1 MRNDERLR
9 TIYEV
14 MAPYIVRNEHNWR
27 DYLAF
32 ASQFHKHSFD
42 NILLVYAQDEDVSI
56 LATRKQWAAI
66 GRNLIPRAKGVAVC
80 VYRNAKLTLDY
91 LFDVSQT
98 TGKEIHPTDWQLSD
112 EMKEALTERLSYAH
126 GFPKQGFSQ
135 ALYAM
140 ASESVADNYNH
151 FLQELK
157 QETKGHLF
165 TEIPA
170 GGFEAQYIQLL
181 TDSISYFI
189 GKKCHLP
196 DEEIQLSDGMA
207 TVSHFNT
214 LPLVAHLGTAV
225 TALSKG
231 ILLEVERNIKI
242 INRERMAQHEQT
254 EYQSEIQRAGRDD
267 AARSANLQQQR
278 SRSAS
283 GQVRPDGPGIPQ
295 RESPGA
301 IYDFENGWQSDG
313 DHAPGTGRG
322 DREDRSPDPANAP
335 AGADPADRGHHGADA
350 PPEQSETDGGG
361 NRTPERSPDSPLTE
375 EHPNTEV
382 APSAAPVGEPS
393 EKDGSFS
400 VPAEQPTRH
409 FTDAEVRRNY
419 EYILTSTNL
428 YPSELHSAV
437 RSVLSEPPLNPDWSD
452 KGRQIAALFTPYGD
466 REYQGD
472 LLYRTRLHGEDGIS
486 FFFDEGYTYIPWNGL
501 AFLLDAMIEDGDY
514 PNPVV
519 EEQPDPIGDYNIP
532 DEVDEMGGPHRQM
545 TIGEA
550 DFDYV
555 LDSVAYEAGE
565 TVVEPVKPPAIVQ
578 MENDTPAA
586 GDEPASVPDEN
597 PHAIVEAPETALPT
611 DTAEQPAPPPVKGN
625 TTAHKNLRRFQE
637 LFPEIVSGQYEYLR
651 LEAGEAYY
659 PLVIHHKYGSHY
671 CMEHY
676 YMQNGDRM
684 YDPYMDFQI
693 DKEAGTLR
701 AFSYENSGI
710 GVYNEA
716 DPDDPAHEKKINGF
730 NKFFATWLN
739 NIRSQ
744 GYEPVRASMM
754 VNDEEVDVDLRPA
767 AEAVPVVEEE
777 QPEQLSL
784 LSLEKSTEDLLV
796 ERVMQKGPL
805 TAGKK
810 EQIYEFAQTH
820 PTGSEFTAFLKKLY
834 GYEGF
839 SGDEMGVK
847 YAMFNS
853 EGVTIEWQDKQGE
866 TQETKLSWARA
877 AGVVQRLVD
886 EGRYLETPVV
896 SLPEPE
902 TDEPLEGETEPYDY
916 SFEYGLLGRLKA
928 DCEYF
933 LSEGHQHEKHLWA
946 GSIHAQIAKMREL
959 YDLLPEKPEGIT
971 KEIIDDYETRMAPW
985 EHDEA
990 EETQILDEALDA
1002 HHGQIDM
1009 LMQAVRGEL
1018 TVGTI
1023 RYSIFEGR
1031 PHISMIEVLEDY
1043 RRQGIATQML
1053 RYLQGQYPNEEI
1065 VWGYLTEDGSAL
1077 YQAVVD
1083 EQPNPDYLRVQ
1094 NDLEDITREFDAYVR
1109 RLDGGAI
1116 LSPQEA
1122 ADMDDLEDTQY
1133 RLEKELE
1140 ELRPIRAFVRMGDG
1154 TAAEAPAVMGEA
1166 TRTDLAP
1173 LREPPAAPQVA
1184 AHNFRFSE
1192 DYDLYPS
1199 GAKTKYKNNVMAIKL
1214 LKQIELEKRTATP
1227 EEQIIL
1233 ARYVGWGGLANA
1245 FSSTASGWEN
1255 EYQELKSLLTD
1266 VEYKAAMN
1274 STITAYY
1281 TEPDLIR
1288 HIYRALERFGF
1299 EGGPDRKI
1307 LDPGMGTGNFYSVL
1321 PEQFQESK
1329 LFGVELDS
1337 ITGRIAKQLY
1347 PDADISIM
1355 GYEATKFEDNSF
1367 DVILGN
1373 IPFNS
1378 VKIYDRRYNDLNPY
1392 IHDYFF
1398 IKSLDLAKPGGIIAF
1413 ITSKGIMDRK
1423 DESLREYIARRAE
1436 FIGAIR
1442 LPNTA
1447 FKALAG
1453 TDVTAD
1459 VVFLK
1464 KRAHPIELD
1473 RTNLPSWI
1481 ETDLDRSKWIAYNR
1495 YFKDN
1500 PEMLMGEM
1508 VSSRNMYGNEDGT
1521 ACVAPEDFDLNQHLT
1536 QAVDSLYAR
1545 FTAEPDEEIEAD
1557 EPEESNA
1564 EYEDAPAGTKNFTY
1578 VVRNGEIFFCEK
1590 DKLIPQPYTGMK
1602 AERIKGLCEIRTAL
1616 LEVIN
1621 IQSHEYDPLDL
1632 QKAQDTLNQ
1641 VYDRFVA
1648 KYGAINTKGN
1658 ILAFS
1663 DDDQFPLLRSIE
1675 DERKDKTGWDKSA
1688 IFTKATIRPF
1698 RQVNHADTA
1707 EDALQICLNHKLRVD
1722 LPYMS
1727 FLTGKEPEE
1736 LVRELDTRIYLNPQK
1751 YYGNPLEGWELAEE
1765 YLSGH
1770 VRDKLLY
1777 ARQKAAEEPELFAR
1791 NVEALEEVQPEPL
1804 TPADIEVNMGAIWVP
1819 IEYYRQ
1825 FMYETFQT
1833 SGYEKVIEGGDNRHR
1848 IDIEYFSY
1856 TTTWRVTNKSAEPD
1870 SVMVNQTFGTKRKNA
1885 YEIFEDCLNMQ
1896 STTVRDRQEYINEKG
1911 NKSVKYVINA
1921 QETMIARA
1929 KQQQIQEAFAS
1940 WVWKEPERRDTLLRI
1955 YNDTFNTV
1963 RPREFDGSH
1972 LVFPGMN
1979 TEMKLRKHQLDF
1991 AARVIYT
1998 GTGLAA
2004 HEVGAGKTAALIAA
2018 GMYLK
2023 NLGAIHKAVFVVP
2036 NPLVGQWA
2044 TEFYRFFPNANLL
2057 VSTAED
2063 FTPKNRNRYISKI
2076 ATGEYDAVILAHSQF
2091 EKIPISTER
2100 QIAMLERQINDIEN
2114 AIHEIKSENGE
2125 NWSVK
2130 QMVIFRK
2137 NLDERLKKLSAEEK
2151 KDDLLT
2157 FEQLGV
2163 DMMFVDEA
2171 HFFKNCFV
2179 FTKLRNVAGITTSSS
2194 QRAFDMLLKCQYLQ
2208 EVNNGRGVIFATGTP
2223 ISNSLSEMFVMQR
2236 YLQPQELERF
2246 GWSYFDTWAAHFGKR
2261 TSALEIKPEG
2271 GGYRMRDRFAKFYN
2285 MPELMA
2291 VFREVADI
2299 KTSDMLDIPG
2309 LPSVHGGKAEIIT
2322 TETTPAQKAIMA
2334 EFILRADAIRAGR
2347 VKPEEDNMLKLTS
2360 EARMMAID
2368 PRLVDPNAENDPE
2381 SKLNVCINE
2390 VYSLWVDT
2398 KEQKSVQLIFC
2409 DVGTPKPGRF
2419 NVYDE
2424 IKRVLVEKGVP
2435 ESEIAFAHDAA
2446 TEAQRQSLF
2455 ELTRKGDIRILV
2467 GSTGK
2472 LGTGVN
2478 VQDKV
2483 IAINHLDCPWK
2494 PSDITQRNGRGVRQ
2508 GNENPEVIVKQFVTK
2523 GTFDAYLWQIQEQ
2536 KLRYIT
2542 QIMTGRSLARSCED
2556 VDETVLSAA
2565 QFKAAATDNPMLA
2578 QKMELENRV
2587 TELKILRGAWSNEQL
2602 SLERKVN
2609 TTYPSRIQQ
2618 YQRQIEQ
2625 ISQDAALLEQSRG
2638 GNFSIVLDGKRYT
2651 ERPEAGEALALLY
2664 RRISEGRKKDDYD
2677 FEIGTYRGFRL
2688 YLSFDP
2694 FSAGLVLRGSS
2705 RYNTDIGSSGQGA
2718 ITRIENLAE
2727 RIPSYLTYAQR
2738 DLEEVQKQLEAARQQ
2753 MGQPFI
2759 YEEELSEKVAT
2770 LTEINTKLEFES
2782 LQGQESEVVL
2792 DEDGERSDCKKAQ
2805 SADCVLPGAGAEL

>member
-112 EMKEALTERLSYAH
+112 EMKKALTERLSYAH
-126 GFPKQGFSQ
+126 GFPKQDFPQ

-254 EYQSEIQRAGRDD
+254 EYQSEIQGAGRDD
-267 AARSANLQQQR
+267 ASRSANLQQQR
-278 SRSAS
+278 SRSTS

-335 AGADPADRGHHGADA
+335 AGAASADRGHHGADA
-350 PPEQSETDGGG
+350 TPEQSETDGGG

-375 EHPNTEV
+375 EQPNTEV

-428 YPSELHSAV
+428 YPPELHSAV

-532 DEVDEMGGPHRQM
+532 DEVDEMGGPHWQM

-555 LDSVAYEAGE
+555 LDAVAYEAGE
-565 TVVEPVKPPAIVQ
+565 TVVEPVKPQAIVQ

-625 TTAHKNLRRFQE
+625 TTAHKNFRRFQE

-896 SLPEPE
+896 SQ
-902 TDEPLEGETEPYDY
+902 TEQQNEVQPFSDQYR
-916 SFEYGLLGRLKA
+916 LLDRLCA

-933 LSEGHQHEKHLWA
+933 LGAGQRAEKHLWA
-946 GSIHAQIAKMREL
+946 GSVDAQIEKMREL
-959 YDLLPEKPEGIT
+959 YAQLPEKPDWISLDV
-971 KEIIDDYETRMAPW
+971 INAYARRMAAP
-985 EHDEA
+985 EPVENTAEA
-990 EETQILDEALDA
+990 SPEETQILDEALDA

-1031 PHISMIEVLEDY
+1031 PHIGMIEVLEDY

-1154 TAAEAPAVMGEA
+1154 TAAEAPAVMDEA
-1166 TRTDLAP
+1166 TPTDLAP

-1564 EYEDAPAGTKNFTY
+1564 EYEDAPDGTKNFTY
-1578 VVRNGEIFFCEK
+1578 VVRDGEIFFCER

-1602 AERIKGLCEIRTAL
+1602 AKRIKGLCEIRTAL

-1648 KYGAINTKGN
+1648 KYGAINSKGN

-1777 ARQKAAEEPELFAR
+1777 ARQKAAEEPELFTR

-1833 SGYEKVIEGGDNRHR
+1833 SGYEKVIEGGDNRNR

-1955 YNDTFNTV
+1955 YNETFNTV

-2114 AIHEIKSENGE
+2114 AIYEIKSENGE

-2163 DMMFVDEA
+2163 DMMMVDEA

-2208 EVNNGRGVIFATGTP
+2208 ETNQGRGVVFATGTP
-2223 ISNSLSEMFVMQR
+2223 ISNSISELFVMQR

-2246 GWSYFDTWAAHFGKR
+2246 GWSYFDTWIAHFAKR
-2261 TSALEIKPEG
+2261 TSVLELKPEG
-2271 GGYRMRDRFAKFYN
+2271 GGYRMRDRFVRFYN
-2285 MPELMA
+2285 LPELMA

-2299 KTSDMLDIPG
+2299 KTADMLDIPG
-2309 LPSVHGGKAEIIT
+2309 LPAVRTGKAEIVSV
-2322 TETTPAQKAIMA
+2322 EATPAQQAIMA
-2334 EFILRADAIRAGR
+2334 DFIMRAEAIRTGR
-2347 VKPEEDNMLKLTS
+2347 VKPEEDNMLKLTG
-2360 EARMMAID
+2360 EARLMAID
-2368 PRLVDPNAENDPE
+2368 PRLIRPDADGTG
-2381 SKLNVCINE
+2381 SKLSVCIE
-2390 VYSLWVDT
+2390 DVYQVWKDT
-2398 KEQKSVQLIFC
+2398 AASASTQLVFC
-2409 DVGTPKPGRF
+2409 DVGTPKAGKF
-2419 NVYDE
+2419 NVYNE
-2424 IKRVLVEKGVP
+2424 IRNVLLAKGVP
-2435 ESEIAFAHDAA
+2435 ESEIAFVHDA
-2446 TEAQRQSLF
+2446 TSEAQRQELF
-2455 ELTRKGDIRILV
+2455 ERTRQGKVRILI
-2467 GSTGK
+2467 GSTSK

-2478 VQDKV
+2478 VQNKV
-2483 IAINHLDCPWK
+2483 ISIDHLDCPWK

-2508 GNENPEVIVKQFVTK
+2508 GNENPEIMIKQFVAK

-2542 QIMTGRSLARSCED
+2542 QILTGKHIARSCED

-2565 QFKAAATDNPMLA
+2565 QFKAAATDNPMVA

-2602 SLERKVN
+2602 SLERKIS
-2609 TTYPSRIQQ
+2609 TIYPG
-2618 YQRQIEQ
+2618 QIKRYEKEIDQ
-2625 ISQDAALLEQSRG
+2625 IGEDIKLLNQSAG
-2638 GNFSIVLDGKRYT
+2638 SDFSIVLDGKRYT
-2651 ERPEAGEALALLY
+2651 ERSEAGEAFGLLY
-2664 RRISEGRKKDDYD
+2664 RMIKEGAKDDSEE
-2677 FEIGTYRGFRL
+2677 FEIGAYRSFPL
-2688 YLSFDP
+2688 YLSVGYV
-2694 FSAGLVLRGSS
+2694 SRLVLR
-2705 RYNTDIGSSGQGA
+2705 YNHHYTTEVGTSALGA
-2718 ITRIENLAE
+2718 ITRIEHLAE
-2727 RIPSYLTYAQR
+2727 RIPGYLKEAQR
-2738 DLEEVQKQLEAARQQ
+2738 ELEEVQKQLAVAQQ
-2753 MGQPFI
+2753 QVGQPFI
-2759 YEEELSEKVAT
+2759 YEDELSEKVAQ

-2782 LQGQESEVVL
+2782 LQESEVIL
-2792 DEDGERSDCKKAQ
+2792 DENGQRSDGEEDWDSERVPSCA
-2805 SADCVLPGAGAEL
+2805 SAEV